1 MGRPK
6 GSKDKAPRKGEKLT
20 NKQKRERAKRKAERA
35 ELDAIKEKV
44 SSKKPTK
51 PVANTTLGERAK
63 EMFKHPETGEPI
75 TGAEKRKLNLR
86 PKWKKGGES
95 PNPGGVPKTP
105 EAIENKELR
114 KRFKTLT
121 NKDFKELT
129 NLLIDGDVDELKV
142 IANER
147 LNGVKSSGKYS
158 ALQVM
163 TATVA
168 LNIMSKGSAHDWDIF
183 LSRLIG
189 RVKETVKIEDPNH
202 SQLRGVVHVVIPSNG
217 REAKPA

>member
-6 GSKDKAPRKGEKLT
+6 GSKDSAPRKSPGTRKMT
-20 NKQKRERAKRKAERA
+20 NKQKRDRVKREA
-35 ELDAIKEKV
+35 ELAAVKEKV
-44 SSKKPTK
+44 SAKKHTK
-51 PVANTTLGERAK
+51 QVENTTLGERAK
-63 EMFKHPETGEPI
+63 GMFLHPETGEPI
-75 TGAEKRKLNLR
+75 TGTEKRKLNLR
-86 PKWKKGGES
+86 PKWKKGES
-95 PNPGGVPKTP
+95 PNPGGAPKSP
-105 EAIENKELR
+105 EAIENRETR

-129 NLLIDGDVDELKV
+129 NLLIDGDVEELKV
-142 IANER
+142 VANER
-147 LNGVKSSGKYS
+147 LNNVPSSGKYS

-168 LNIMSKGSAHDWDIF
+168 LNIMSKGSAHDWNIF
-183 LSRLIG
+183 LDRLIG
-189 RVKETVKIEDPNH
+189 KVKETVKIEDPNH

>member
-1 MGRPK
+1 M
-6 GSKDKAPRKGEKLT
+6 T
-20 NKQKRERAKRKAERA
+20 NKQKRDRAKLKAERA
-35 ELDAIKEKV
+35 ELDARKEKV
-44 SSKKPTK
+44 SAKKPIK
-51 PVANTTLGERAK
+51 QAEKTTLGDRAK
-63 EMFKHPETGEPI
+63 GLFDGET
-75 TGAEKRKLNLR
+75 EKPLSGKQKSLLNL
-86 PKWKKGGES
+86 KKFNKGIS
-95 PNPGGVPKTP
+95 PNPGGVPKSP
-105 EAIENKELR
+105 EAIENRETR

-129 NLLIDGDVDELKV
+129 NLLIDGDVEELKV
-142 IANER
+142 VANER

-183 LSRLIG
+183 LNRLIG
-189 RVKETVKIEDPNH
+189 KVKETVKIEDSAH
-202 SQLRGVVHVVIPSNG
+202 ASLRGVVHVMIPSNG